1 MILPEKS
8 FSGNILVILDDS
20 RGQKINFKVKY
31 DFNIY
36 ATNWSTYNT
45 LFWFDFDR
53 LSNSSRVLMIIHHQS
68 ELIRRREIMKGW
80 WRGVKKC

>member
-8 FSGNILVILDDS
+8 ISGTILGILDDPL
-20 RGQKINFKVKY
+20 GQKTNFKVKY

-45 LFWFDFDR
+45 CF
-53 LSNSSRVLMIIHHQS
+53 
-68 ELIRRREIMKGW
+68 
-80 WRGVKKC
+80 GVILTG